1 MSENNTVTITIDEYF
16 ELRTKAEINAML
28 MKELGEMRGALG
40 DMDRRIY
47 ELSTEVGLL
56 KRGRQNAD

>member
-1 MSENNTVTITIDEYF
+1 MNENNTVTITIDEYF

-47 ELSTEVGLL
+47 ELSAEVGLL
-56 KRGRQNAD
+56 KREKNN